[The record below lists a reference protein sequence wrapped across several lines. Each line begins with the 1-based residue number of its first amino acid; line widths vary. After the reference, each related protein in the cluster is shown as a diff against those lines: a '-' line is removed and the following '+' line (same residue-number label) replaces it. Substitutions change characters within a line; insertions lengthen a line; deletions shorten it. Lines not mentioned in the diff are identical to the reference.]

1 MRPDAAG
8 VNVIKLIFPR
18 HFGDKRTKGYV
29 SQYNGSGGPAV
40 GNTQHR
46 INFAESVWRSAFYLQ
61 IWWENSGQNLWKNPS
76 KKNWN
81 FTCISEHP

>member
-40 GNTQHR
+40 GNTQHH

-61 IWWENSGQNLWKNPS
+61 I
-76 KKNWN
+76 
-81 FTCISEHP
+81 